1 MIRIEGMEEKTLEE
15 KKRIKKRN
23 IIIII
28 VVAVILVLSAIAV
41 SIIFAIKDKLS
52 SADLG
57 SVEAATKRDI
67 EKTVS
72 ASGVFDSINS
82 EAISSTHVGSR
93 INAVYVKEGDS
104 VTPGQVIC
112 QLDTSALQGTYSA
125 LQKTIEQTKAD
136 KAKNN
141 QEYDK
146 ELLNAQNEWD
156 AELSNINQEIAI
168 AQAACNS
175 TSAELDKQR
184 ARYAQYLS
192 DPNHSEWDI
201 EAIEMESNISDLESD
216 LENNQYKVVLYTN
229 VLNALQNSDNSNSS
243 VDEIRNSVNGVI
255 DGSIQAMEEQARELQ
270 KSIGEATVRSTAGG
284 VVTSLSAKA
293 GETYVGGT
301 ICMVEDA
308 NSYMI
313 YSQIGEANVAD
324 VSAGMKVK
332 IKTEATGDSV
342 MTGYVTYVAPRASAT
357 ASSSDAP
364 NSGAA
369 LSATLGSS
377 GNYLIKIALD
387 EQNPRIRLGMNA
399 KLKIVTSETPNVLSV
414 PNAAIQDDNG
424 KKYVEVV
431 TNMDDVEKNSS
442 TSYKKEKVYVQVGMS
457 DDNYTQIEGKG
468 IEQGTDVYVPLTLDE
483 ETLKNL
489 EKMVSDE

>member
-1 MIRIEGMEEKTLEE
+1 
-15 KKRIKKRN
+15 
-23 IIIII
+23 
-28 VVAVILVLSAIAV
+28 
-41 SIIFAIKDKLS
+41 
-52 SADLG
+52 
-57 SVEAATKRDI
+57 
-67 EKTVS
+67 
-72 ASGVFDSINS
+72 
-82 EAISSTHVGSR
+82 
-93 INAVYVKEGDS
+93 
-104 VTPGQVIC
+104 
-112 QLDTSALQGTYSA
+112 
-125 LQKTIEQTKAD
+125 
-136 KAKNN
+136 
-141 QEYDK
+141 
-146 ELLNAQNEWD
+146 
-156 AELSNINQEIAI
+156 
-168 AQAACNS
+168 
-175 TSAELDKQR
+175 
-184 ARYAQYLS
+184 
-192 DPNHSEWDI
+192 
-201 EAIEMESNISDLESD
+201 MESNISDLESD

-324 VSAGMKVK
+324 VAAGMKVK

-377 GNYLIKIALD
+377 GNYLIKIALN

-399 KLKIVTSETPNVLSV
+399 RLKIVTSETPNVLSV

-442 TSYKKEKVYVQVGMS
+442 TPYKKEKVYVQVGMS

-468 IEQGTDVYVPLTLDE
+468 IEQGTDIYIPLTLDE
-483 ETLKNL
+483 ETLNNL

>member
-1 MIRIEGMEEKTLEE
+1 MLGVEGMEEKTVEE
-15 KKRIKKRN
+15 KNRVKKRN

-82 EAISSTHVGSR
+82 ESISSSHVGSR
-93 INAVYVKEGDS
+93 INAVYVKEGDR
-104 VTPGQVIC
+104 VAPGQVIC
-112 QLDTSALQGTYSA
+112 QLDTTSLQEMYSA
-125 LQKTIEQTKAD
+125 LQKSIEQTKAD
-136 KAKNN
+136 KVKSN
-141 QEYDK
+141 QQYDK
-146 ELLNAQNEWD
+146 EIHDAQSEWD
-156 AELSNINQEIAI
+156 AEISKINQEISI

-184 ARYAQYLS
+184 ARYAQYLA
-192 DPNHSEWDI
+192 DPNHSEWDM
-201 EAIEMESNISDLESD
+201 EAIEMESNISDLQST
-216 LENNQYKVVLYTN
+216 LENNQYKVGIYSDILKSV
-229 VLNALQNSDNSNSS
+229 QNSDDGNDY
-243 VDEIRNSVNGVI
+243 VGEIRNSVNGVI
-255 DGSIQAMEEQARELQ
+255 DGTIQAMEDQAKTLRQ
-270 KSIGEATVRSTAGG
+270 SIGEATVRSTVGG
-284 VVTSLSAKA
+284 VVTSLNAKA
-293 GETYVGGT
+293 GETYMGGT

-308 NSYMI
+308 DSYMI
-313 YSQIGEANVAD
+313 YSQIGEAHVAD

-332 IKTEATGDSV
+332 IKTEATGDAE

-357 ASSSDAP
+357 ASSSDSP

-377 GNYLIKIALD
+377 GNYLVKIALN

-399 KLKIVTSETPNVLSV
+399 ILKIVTSETPNVLSV

-431 TNMDDVEKNSS
+431 TNMDDVNKNSS
-442 TSYKKEKVYVQVGMS
+442 TPYKKEKVYVQVGMS

-468 IEQGTDVYVPLTLDE
+468 IEQGTDVYIPLTLDE

-489 EKMVSDE
+489 EKLASDD